1 MYLQS
6 FIRIYCYCICVTSS
20 LRKFLYKE
28 AKMIRSNFK
37 TLFYIAVGLTLLFV
51 PLALEISPA
60 GNAYALIFSG
70 GGNGG
75 GNGSNISG
83 AGASPA
89 PTPEPATLLLF
100 GAGAAGLVAYKKYR
114 NKKK

>member
-1 MYLQS
+1 
-6 FIRIYCYCICVTSS
+6 
-20 LRKFLYKE
+20 
-28 AKMIRSNFK
+28 MIRSNFK
-37 TLFYIAVGLTLLFV
+37 TLLYLAVGFTLLFV

-75 GNGSNISG
+75 GNGTNISG
-83 AGASPA
+83 TGASPA

-100 GAGAAGLVAYKKYR
+100 GAGAAGLVAYKQYR